1 MKIEKSKEFAPITI
15 MLESKEELA
24 IMTVIM
30 GTNVSVPQAVK
41 ETFSRT
47 LTNDFEINEI
57 QRFMT
62 STYEKLRLYK

>member
-24 IMTVIM
+24 IMTAIM